1 MTSKRRNLPQDDFCS
16 VREALKGPALWR
28 VRREII
34 SVGAAESAYVQNRT
48 RKFLEKTHLT
58 PNRKGDVKLG
68 RRRDRRFHDIRSKYA
83 VSK

>member
-1 MTSKRRNLPQDDFCS
+1 MTSKRRNPPQDDFCS

-48 RKFLEKTHLT
+48 RKFRGGPLDSK
-58 PNRKGDVKLG
+58 PKLG
-68 RRRDRRFHDIRSKYA
+68 RRRDRRFHDVRSKYA
-83 VSK
+83 ASK